1 MGWLWGKFMSTFRAE
16 IAPTYLWR
24 GDDAIVRSPRPAKVP
39 TMTSDDLDSQATS
52 APSAPWLGAV
62 LVTAFGFLPLGIFAV
77 LMCIRTDRAQAAG
90 DLTAA
95 AAAAKS
101 ARRLVWI
108 TVVVAVIVDIA
119 VIGVLLALGAFS
131 SR

>member
-1 MGWLWGKFMSTFRAE
+1 MGWLWGKFMSTFCAE

-24 GDDAIVRSPRPAKVP
+24 GGDAVVRSSRPAKVP
-39 TMTSDDLDSQATS
+39 TMTSDDLDVQATS
-52 APSAPWLGAV
+52 APAAPWLGAV

-77 LMCIRTDRAQAAG
+77 LMCIRSDRARVAG
-90 DLTAA
+90 ELAA
-95 AAAAKS
+95 AAAAARV

-119 VIGVLLALGAFS
+119 VVGVLLALGGFS

>member
-1 MGWLWGKFMSTFRAE
+1 
-16 IAPTYLWR
+16 
-24 GDDAIVRSPRPAKVP
+24 
-39 TMTSDDLDSQATS
+39 MTSHDLDQQVPS
-52 APSAPWLGAV
+52 ARPAPWLGAV

-77 LMCIRTDRAQAAG
+77 LMCIRSDRAQAAG
-90 DLTAA
+90 DLPAA
-95 AAAAKS
+95 ESAAKS

>member
-1 MGWLWGKFMSTFRAE
+1 MSTFRAE
-16 IAPTYLWR
+16 IALTYLWLG
-24 GDDAIVRSPRPAKVP
+24 GDTIVPSPRPTRVP
-39 TMTSDDLDSQATS
+39 TMTSDDLELQVPS

-77 LMCIRTDRAQAAG
+77 LMCIRSDRARAAG
-90 DLTAA
+90 ELAA
-95 AAAAKS
+95 AAAAARA

-119 VIGVLLALGAFS
+119 VIGVLLALGGFS

>member
-1 MGWLWGKFMSTFRAE
+1 MGCLWGKFMSTFCSE

-24 GDDAIVRSPRPAKVP
+24 GGDAVVRSSRPAKVP
-39 TMTSDDLDSQATS
+39 TMTSDDLDVQATS
-52 APSAPWLGAV
+52 APAAPWLGAV

-77 LMCIRTDRAQAAG
+77 LMCIRSDRARVAG
-90 DLTAA
+90 ELAA
-95 AAAAKS
+95 AAAAARV

-119 VIGVLLALGAFS
+119 VVGVLLALGGFS

>member
-1 MGWLWGKFMSTFRAE
+1 MAE

-24 GDDAIVRSPRPAKVP
+24 GGDAIVPSSRPAKVP
-39 TMTSDDLDSQATS
+39 TMTSDDLDSQAPS

-77 LMCIRTDRAQAAG
+77 LMCIRSDRAQAAG
-90 DLTAA
+90 DFPAA
-95 AAAAKS
+95 ASAAKS

-119 VIGVLLALGAFS
+119 VISVLLALGAFS

>member
-1 MGWLWGKFMSTFRAE
+1 
-16 IAPTYLWR
+16 
-24 GDDAIVRSPRPAKVP
+24 
-39 TMTSDDLDSQATS
+39 MTSDNLEPQ
-52 APSAPWLGAV
+52 APSVPLAPWLGAV

-77 LMCIRTDRAQAAG
+77 LMCIRSDRARAVGEVQAA
-90 DLTAA
+90 AS
-95 AAAAKS
+95 AAKS

>member
-1 MGWLWGKFMSTFRAE
+1 MGWLWGKFMSTFCSE

-24 GDDAIVRSPRPAKVP
+24 GGDAVVRSSRPAKVP
-39 TMTSDDLDSQATS
+39 TMTSDDLDEQATS
-52 APSAPWLGAV
+52 APAAPWLGAV

-77 LMCIRTDRAQAAG
+77 LMCIRSDRARVAG
-90 DLTAA
+90 ELAA
-95 AAAAKS
+95 AAAAARV

-119 VIGVLLALGAFS
+119 VVGVLLALGGFS

>member
-1 MGWLWGKFMSTFRAE
+1 MSTFCAE

-24 GDDAIVRSPRPAKVP
+24 GGDAVVRSSRPAKVP
-39 TMTSDDLDSQATS
+39 TMTSDDLDVQATS
-52 APSAPWLGAV
+52 APAAPWLGAV

-77 LMCIRTDRAQAAG
+77 LMCIRSDRARVAG
-90 DLTAA
+90 ELAA
-95 AAAAKS
+95 AAAAARV

-119 VIGVLLALGAFS
+119 VVGVLLALGGFS

>member
-1 MGWLWGKFMSTFRAE
+1 MGCLWGKFMSTFCAE

-24 GDDAIVRSPRPAKVP
+24 GGDAVVRSSRPAKVP
-39 TMTSDDLDSQATS
+39 TMTSDDLDVQATS
-52 APSAPWLGAV
+52 APAAPWLGAV

-77 LMCIRTDRAQAAG
+77 LMCIRSDRARVAG
-90 DLTAA
+90 ELAA
-95 AAAAKS
+95 AAAAARV

-119 VIGVLLALGAFS
+119 VVGVLLALGGFS